1 MLILRRHA
9 PLSLLLL
16 VACSTQPG
24 LPVETGRH
32 IGATASSP
40 ASIPKPVASVPA
52 LPKPKAAP
60 RTDTYSVVVSKLPVS
75 DLLFA
80 LGRDAKINIDIHPG
94 IEGVVTLNALNQ
106 TLQQI
111 LDRIGKQVDIRWK
124 LDGGILTVEPDTPYL
139 KTYHIDYFNI
149 ARSMKSNVSI
159 ANSIATTGSSATGSE
174 KSNNSSTNINSEVQ
188 HHFWK
193 QLESNLKEMLGVPPG
208 LPSAPQTGAGQIAQ
222 HAGRVAAPAM
232 SLGDTAAALAIAD
245 RLTKI
250 EKTAAQAEKAAAETA
265 ALQSNSSAGPGRGE
279 VKPAMTNQVI
289 INPETGTLG
298 VRAKNRDQIKVAEFL
313 AAVQSSAQRQ
323 VLIEA
328 TVVEVTLSDRHQ
340 AGVDWSGMA
349 NNGRWSASQALSS
362 TGFPSGSLLGM
373 IGYNSSNFDITLK
386 FLEQF
391 GRTRVLSSPKVM
403 ALNNQTAVMKV
414 VDEQVYF
421 SLEIEEDK
429 NTDGVVT
436 SRTYTSEIHSVPVG
450 LVMQVTPQI
459 AASGAVTLNVRPT
472 ITNISGYVED
482 PAISLISAGSKLGIK
497 SLVPNLQVREFD
509 STLKIP
515 SGQTAIL
522 GGLIQDSQNNS
533 RQGVPGFSRL
543 PLIGDAFSYRDDTV
557 KKIELVVFLKPV
569 AIKEG
574 GLDGELSSLQMFLPD
589 QNFFNKASDHDLS
602 AFRSGNIPAWSGE
615 RP

>member
-9 PLSLLLL
+9 PLFLLLL
-16 VACSTQPG
+16 AACSTHPG
-24 LPVETGRH
+24 LPVEAGRH
-32 IGATASSP
+32 IGAAASSP
-40 ASIPKPVASVPA
+40 ASIPKPVASLPA
-52 LPKPKAAP
+52 LPKPKAVP
-60 RTDTYSVVVSKLPVS
+60 RTDTYSAVVSKLPVS

-94 IEGVVTLNALNQ
+94 IEGTVTLNALNQ
-106 TLQQI
+106 TLPQI
-111 LDRIGKQVDIRWK
+111 LDRISKQVDIRWR
-124 LDGGILTVEPDTPYL
+124 LDNGTLIVEPDNPYL

-149 ARSMKSNVSI
+149 ARNMKSNVSI
-159 ANSIATTGSSATGSE
+159 ANSIATTGSSGTGTE
-174 KSNNSSTNINSEVQ
+174 KNNNSSTHIDSEAQ
-188 HHFWK
+188 HQFWK
-193 QLESNLKEMLGVPPG
+193 RLENNLKEMLGLHPENTSG
-208 LPSAPQTGAGQIAQ
+208 QSAAVLTAQQASKIAK
-222 HAGRVAAPAM
+222 PAM
-232 SLGDTAAALAIAD
+232 SISDTAAALAIAD

-250 EKTAAQAEKAAAETA
+250 EKTAAQAEKTAAETA
-265 ALQSNSSAGPGRGE
+265 ALQAKPGPVPGE
-279 VKPAMTNQVI
+279 NEATPAIANQVI
-289 INPETGTLG
+289 VNPETGTLI
-298 VRAKNRDQIKVAEFL
+298 VRAKNRDQIKIAEFL
-313 AAVQSSAQRQ
+313 AAVQSSALRQ

-328 TVVEVTLSDRHQ
+328 TVVEVALSDQHQ

-349 NNGRWSASQALSS
+349 NNGRWSASQSVSS
-362 TGFPSGSLLGM
+362 AGFPSGSLLGM

-386 FLEQF
+386 YLEQF

-450 LVMQVTPQI
+450 LVMQVTPQVSE
-459 AASGAVTLNVRPT
+459 SGTVTLNVRPT

-482 PAISLISAGSKLGIK
+482 PAIALLSSSSKLGIK

-515 SGQTAIL
+515 SGQTAVL
-522 GGLIQDSQNNS
+522 GGLIQDSQNNL
-533 RQGVPGFSRL
+533 RQGMPGLSRL
-543 PLIGDAFSYRDDTV
+543 PLIGDVFSYRDDTV

-569 AIKEG
+569 AVKEG
-574 GLDGELSSLQMFLPD
+574 GRHGELSGLRPFLPD
-589 QNFFNKASDHDLS
+589 QNFFNQDSDHDLS
-602 AFRSGNIPAWSGE
+602 AFQSGNIPL
-615 RP
+615 RPGVRP